1 MLLEHEALLGALHEQ
16 DLDKRL
22 VVTPI
27 LDQDEQ
33 IGAASIDLR
42 LGSAFI
48 EVRRRE
54 AHVIDPFEDEAS
66 IARAISQER
75 WEIPFG
81 ESFVLHPGQFLLGA
95 TFEFVRL
102 PPHIG
107 GQVLGRSSWGR
118 VGLIVATAVT
128 VQPGFGGC
136 LTLEIQNLGSVPV
149 KLYPGLRVAQLMLWR
164 TDGSTQHPYSSNA
177 KYDAPLGPE
186 SSRIGWERTEV
197 ERLRAIGRG
206 LRGSPTV
213 TTTA

>member
-1 MLLEHEALLGALHEQ
+1 MLLEYESLVEAMN
-16 DLDKRL
+16 DDNLDRRL
-22 VVTPI
+22 VVMPI
-27 LDQDEQ
+27 LDESEQ

-54 AHVIDPFEDEAS
+54 AHVIDPFEDAS
-66 IARAISQER
+66 MARAITPER
-75 WEIPFG
+75 WDIPFG

-102 PPHIG
+102 PAHIG

-136 LTLEIQNLGSVPV
+136 LTLEIQNLGSVPI
-149 KLYPGLRVAQLMLWR
+149 KLYPGLRVAQLMLWATR
-164 TDGSTQHPYSSNA
+164 RATEHPYSKGA

-186 SSRIGWERTEV
+186 SSRIGWENDEV
-197 ERLRAIGRG
+197 ERLKAIGRSLQG
-206 LRGSPTV
+206 
-213 TTTA
+213 TALPGATP